1 MPVPTQPVDRCL
13 ACGSPRVRRRF
24 EVPTQMHSDREPF
37 SFAECGG
44 CGLVYLAERVA
55 ADELS
60 RYYRRSYLPY
70 RGARAWGPFAPLV
83 RLGQRRLDRSRTE
96 VALEAARLG
105 PESVVLD
112 VGCGRPTFLAALQAR
127 VGCRCLGVDFSSHG
141 WESDASF
148 EMIELIRAEPAS
160 LDPTRLGTA
169 AAAHGG
175 DAGVEGSGAASVDLI
190 TMWHYLEHDYEP
202 RATLEHLRT
211 LSHEETRLVVEVPN
225 HASRSRRAW
234 GRDWAGYHAPRH
246 TAAYT
251 PATLRTMLEEAG
263 WTVVSE
269 QPGTLDPHLLWWLSL
284 RERGGAEW
292 SGSMARWLPEFIL
305 AKLVMAPVR
314 ALTRH
319 DPDVLLAIAVP
330 ARPRPR
336 PPDL

>member
-24 EVPTQMHSDREPF
+24 EVPTQMHSDRTPF
-37 SFAECGG
+37 PFVECGG

-83 RLGQRRLDRSRTE
+83 RLGQRRLDRSRAE
-96 VALEAARLG
+96 VALAAARLV

-112 VGCGRPTFLAALQAR
+112 VGCGRPTFLVSLQAR
-127 VGCRCLGVDFSSHG
+127 VGCRCMGVDFSSHG
-141 WESDASF
+141 WEGDASF
-148 EMIELIRAEPAS
+148 EPLELIRAEPAS
-160 LDPTRLGTA
+160 LDPA
-169 AAAHGG
+169 
-175 DAGVEGSGAASVDLI
+175 DVGATVDLI

-211 LSHEETRLVVEVPN
+211 LSHAETRLVVEVPN

-269 QPGTLDPHLLWWLSL
+269 QPGTLDPHLLWWLSW
-284 RERGGAEW
+284 RERSGAEW

-314 ALTRH
+314 ALTRD
-319 DPDVLLAIAVP
+319 DPDVLLAVAVP

-336 PPDL
+336 PPCS